1 MSYQFRLLQTGYADA
16 FFNMGLDMAILD
28 AVASGQSLPTLRFY
42 EWSPP
47 AISLG
52 YFQSVEEEINLEA
65 CKENGVDVVRRVTG
79 GGAVFH
85 DAEVTY
91 SIGIPEDHP
100 LAAASIIESYRILC
114 QGIIDGLRV
123 LGIEAQFAP
132 INDIV
137 VGTRKISG
145 NAQTRRKHC
154 IFQHGTVLLAVNPE
168 LMFSLLKVPKEK
180 SRGKMIEDI
189 KTGVTSIET
198 LKGQALRIETV
209 QDALQQ
215 GFASA
220 LDLEYV
226 DYNVHA
232 QEMKSAKEY
241 AANQFGNSGWTYR
254 R

>member
-16 FFNMGLDMAILD
+16 SFNMGLDMAILD

-65 CKENGVDVVRRVTG
+65 CKANGVDVVRRITG

-137 VGTRKISG
+137 VGNKKISG

-189 KTGVTSIET
+189 KAGVTSIEA

-220 LDLEYV
+220 LGLEYV
-226 DYNVHA
+226 DYNIRT

-241 AANQFGNSGWTYR
+241 AANQFGNSEWTYR